1 MPLHP
6 TPDCAE
12 IMRPDFIDHART
24 LLSQEIWCWG
34 RDIIRTEGNWLQ
46 QIGFQRI
53 QPPEGHSECS
63 SVYSLDLPEQKVVI
77 LRGFGV
83 FYGDIRFGGI
93 FLPRYE
99 FTPLYT
105 PHPRLAKQP
114 WLNTDLP
121 ELNPPHDS
129 QRASCATLTLDLIDW
144 IRSYEANVLGSLGV
158 QYRRTTLASWDNG
171 ERRVIPAEDMPREWR
186 LLGMEIAAD
195 VRLVLPKLAIGVH
208 NHE

>member
-93 FLPRYE
+93 FLPR
-99 FTPLYT
+99 
-105 PHPRLAKQP
+105 
-114 WLNTDLP
+114 
-121 ELNPPHDS
+121 
-129 QRASCATLTLDLIDW
+129 
-144 IRSYEANVLGSLGV
+144 
-158 QYRRTTLASWDNG
+158 
-171 ERRVIPAEDMPREWR
+171 
-186 LLGMEIAAD
+186 
-195 VRLVLPKLAIGVH
+195 
-208 NHE
+208 